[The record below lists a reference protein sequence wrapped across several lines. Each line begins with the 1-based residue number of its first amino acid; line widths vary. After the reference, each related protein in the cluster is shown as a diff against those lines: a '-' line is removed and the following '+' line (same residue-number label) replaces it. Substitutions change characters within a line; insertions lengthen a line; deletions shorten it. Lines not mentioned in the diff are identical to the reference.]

1 MNSAADVLASML
13 QLLESRLS
21 KTTISTWFEDA
32 EAVELTD
39 SKLVIYTP
47 TPFKQDVIVG
57 RYADLCN
64 EALREIFSADVTLE
78 VVTEKPDPSR
88 PADDDPELSSRLSDL
103 TFASFVVGPSNAFAH
118 AAAEAVSQAPGRK
131 WNPLFIYGGSGLG
144 KTHLLC
150 AIANSIRRQFP
161 EKKIVYRK
169 GEEFTN
175 EVIAAVRSSSTE
187 AIANL
192 HNTYRMA
199 DLLLIDDIQF
209 IAGKEAT
216 QNEFFHT
223 FDVLYEAQKQIVV
236 SSDRPPREMY
246 TLEERIR
253 SRLEA
258 GLLADIQAPDYET
271 RMAILANKAAKIH
284 LKVEEKYLQYIAN
297 NITANVRQLEGTVK
311 KLAATSS
318 LMGKEITQS
327 SVSAAVKDVLR
338 ETPGLKPTANLIIE
352 EVASFYDIEP
362 DALRSNS
369 RRKDTLTP
377 RQVAMYVMREMTGM
391 SLPEI
396 GREFGKDHATVLH
409 AVKKIEQNI
418 RAGKEPKN
426 EVRDIIHNITNR

>member
-78 VVTEKPDPSR
+78 VVIEKPDPSR

-118 AAAEAVSQAPGRK
+118 AAAEAVSKAPGRK

>member
-1 MNSAADVLASML
+1 
-13 QLLESRLS
+13 
-21 KTTISTWFEDA
+21 
-32 EAVELTD
+32 
-39 SKLVIYTP
+39 
-47 TPFKQDVIVG
+47 
-57 RYADLCN
+57 
-64 EALREIFSADVTLE
+64 
-78 VVTEKPDPSR
+78 
-88 PADDDPELSSRLSDL
+88 
-103 TFASFVVGPSNAFAH
+103 
-118 AAAEAVSQAPGRK
+118 
-131 WNPLFIYGGSGLG
+131 
-144 KTHLLC
+144 
-150 AIANSIRRQFP
+150 
-161 EKKIVYRK
+161 
-169 GEEFTN
+169 
-175 EVIAAVRSSSTE
+175 
-187 AIANL
+187 
-192 HNTYRMA
+192 
-199 DLLLIDDIQF
+199 
-209 IAGKEAT
+209 
-216 QNEFFHT
+216 
-223 FDVLYEAQKQIVV
+223 
-236 SSDRPPREMY
+236 
-246 TLEERIR
+246 
-253 SRLEA
+253 
-258 GLLADIQAPDYET
+258 
-271 RMAILANKAAKIH
+271 
-284 LKVEEKYLQYIAN
+284 VEEKYLQYIAN